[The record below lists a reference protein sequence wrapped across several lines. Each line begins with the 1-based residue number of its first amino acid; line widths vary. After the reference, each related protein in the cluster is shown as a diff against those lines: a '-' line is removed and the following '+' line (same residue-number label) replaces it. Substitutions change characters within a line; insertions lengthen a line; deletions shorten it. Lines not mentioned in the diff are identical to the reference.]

1 MENQLNLRDINPD
14 PSDCL
19 KTVEWMAEAGVT
31 IEVIENRSTHSC
43 PVCEPAD
50 LHVAA

>member
-1 MENQLNLRDINPD
+1 MESQMNRRNVDPD

-19 KTVEWMAEAGVT
+19 NVVEWMAEAGVT
-31 IEVIENRSTHSC
+31 IEVIENRSAHSC
-43 PVCEPAD
+43 SVCEPAD